1 MTELYLSDITRYD
14 GRIEKLEDGLPKSV
28 LEHCGKHQ
36 SEKERQA
43 SLLGWNI
50 LLMILKHHKIEYEG
64 FVVNY
69 NEYGKPSF
77 GNQQFNISYDGEIVA
92 VAISTSEVGI
102 SIKKTDDDHNNIIQ
116 DYFSKSEKEQY
127 SSSDGKAK
135 AFTELWTRKL
145 AFHKH
150 VGDGIRKENIKNDIP
165 YKEILTTY
173 LEDKNKQGYYLSVD
187 CIDNEKVHF
196 KII

>member
-14 GRIEKLEDGLPKSV
+14 GRIDKLEDGLPDFV
-28 LEHCGKHQ
+28 LEHCRKHAT
-36 SEKERQA
+36 EKERQA

-50 LLMILKHHKIEYEG
+50 LLLIFKNQKIDYD
-64 FVVNY
+64 NLPISY

-77 GNQQFNISYDGEIVA
+77 GNLQFNISYDGEIVA
-92 VAISTSEVGI
+92 VCISTSEVGI
-102 SIKKTDDDHNNIIQ
+102 SIKKIDEVSTELVEECFSEDEKRQYEASTDKQ
-116 DYFSKSEKEQY
+116 KT
-127 SSSDGKAK
+127 
-135 AFTELWTRKL
+135 FTELWTRKL

-150 VGDGIRKENIKNDIP
+150 VGDGKRIENIRKDIP

-173 LEDKNKQGYYLSVD
+173 LEDKNKDGYYLSVD

-196 KII
+196 KVI

>member
-14 GRIEKLEDGLPKSV
+14 GRIDKLEDGLPDFV
-28 LEHCGKHQ
+28 LDHCRKHT

-50 LLMILKHHKIEYEG
+50 LLLIFKNRKIDYE
-64 FVVNY
+64 NLLLSY
-69 NEYGKPSF
+69 NEYGKPSL
-77 GNQQFNISYDGEIVA
+77 GNLQFNISYDGEIVA
-92 VAISTSEVGI
+92 VCISTSEVGI
-102 SIKKTDDDHNNIIQ
+102 SIKKIVEVPIGLIDECFSEDEKKQYEASTDKQ
-116 DYFSKSEKEQY
+116 KT
-127 SSSDGKAK
+127 
-135 AFTELWTRKL
+135 FTELWTRKL

-150 VGDGIRKENIKNDIP
+150 VGDGKRIENIRKDIP

-173 LEDKNKQGYYLSVD
+173 LEDKNKDGYYLSVD

-196 KII
+196 RVI

>member
-14 GRIEKLEDGLPKSV
+14 GRIDKLEDDLPNSV
-28 LEHCGKHQ
+28 LEHCRRHS
-36 SEKERQA
+36 SEKDRQA

-50 LLMILKHHKIEYEG
+50 LLMILKHHNIDYDKL
-64 FVVNY
+64 VVTY
-69 NEYGKPSF
+69 NDYGKPFF
-77 GNQQFNISYDGEIVA
+77 GNQQFNISYNGEIVA
-92 VAISTSEVGI
+92 VALSTSEVGI
-102 SIKKTDDDHNNIIQ
+102 SIKKIDDDHDSVIQ
-116 DYFSKSEKEQY
+116 ECFSNSEKTQY
-127 SSSDGKAK
+127 NSSDEKAK
-135 AFTELWTRKL
+135 TFTELWTRKL

-150 VGDGIRKENIKNDIP
+150 VGDGIGKENIRNDIP

-173 LEDKNKQGYYLSVD
+173 LEDKNKCGYYLSVD